1 MADLNTT
8 IIELIQPY
16 STTIGSLMNIIKVLV
31 GGFFGLYVVIFIF
44 RIVTFRKINKKL
56 DLLFG
61 EIITINKRLTKM
73 EKKLEK

>member
-44 RIVTFRKINKKL
+44 RIVTFRKMNKKL